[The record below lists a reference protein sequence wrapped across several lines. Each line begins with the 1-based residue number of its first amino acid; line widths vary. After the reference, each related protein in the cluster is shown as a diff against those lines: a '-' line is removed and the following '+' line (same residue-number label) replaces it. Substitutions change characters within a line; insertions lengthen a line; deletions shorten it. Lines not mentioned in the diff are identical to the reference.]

1 MRLTVFTDHAVRVLV
16 YLARHPDRFVTIP
29 EIAGAYGISANH
41 LMKVVQHLAARGDV
55 VTLRGPRG
63 GLRLGRPAEAIR
75 VGDVVRASERTLGP
89 ESVLGPVLEEA
100 VAAFL
105 AVLDGCSVADLASG
119 ERPAGTGPL
128 ADRRFGGPG

>member
-1 MRLTVFTDHAVRVLV
+1 
-16 YLARHPDRFVTIP
+16 
-29 EIAGAYGISANH
+29 
-41 LMKVVQHLAARGDV
+41 V

-75 VGDVVRASERTLGP
+75 VGDVVRASERALGP

-105 AVLDGCSVADLASG
+105 AVLDGCSVADLVA
-119 ERPAGTGPL
+119 RVP
-128 ADRRFGGPG
+128 